1 MMRTLAK
8 HLLGKRVAGE
18 IGYYKRLKYV
28 EDKLKEIAITIA
40 FFLLIIVCTVCI
52 LKQSPSTGD
61 VIYTPD
67 YIDENGVLHDTD
79 GDGDYYHEEI
89 R

>member
-1 MMRTLAK
+1 MRKLAK
-8 HLLGKRVAGE
+8 YLLGERVVGE
-18 IGYYKRLKYV
+18 IGYYRRLKRV

-40 FFLLIIVCTVCI
+40 FFLFIIVCTACI
-52 LKQSPSTGD
+52 LKQPSTGT
-61 VIYTPD
+61 VYIPD

>member
-1 MMRTLAK
+1 MRTLAK
-8 HLLGKRVAGE
+8 HLLGKREVGE
-18 IGYYKRLKYV
+18 IGYYRKLKHV
-28 EDKLKEIAITIA
+28 ENKLKEITVTVV
-40 FFLLIIVCTVCI
+40 FCLLIVICTALL
-52 LKQSPSTGD
+52 LKPSTGT
-61 VIYTPD
+61 VYIPD